1 MKNLT
6 LNVSQSFRQLGLLL
20 IRFYTVRH
28 YVCIFW
34 THNSIV
40 MSPCLNFRVITEIFW
55 GSQLFV
61 FYGIHTGLYFDCS
74 SSSGVSCILLR
85 SQKTRKSVCYRK
97 QDKSFTTN
105 LERETKKYDMSL
117 IIRKPIFGVFNQ
129 ARFKPTCAATEA
141 S

>member
-1 MKNLT
+1 MYHR
-6 LNVSQSFRQLGLLL
+6 VFRQLGLLL

-34 THNSIV
+34 TRNSMV
-40 MSPCLNFRVITEIFW
+40 MSPCLNFRVITEMFW
-55 GSQLFV
+55 GSQFFV

-74 SSSGVSCILLR
+74 SSSEVSWVLLR

-105 LERETKKYDMSL
+105 LERENL
-117 IIRKPIFGVFNQ
+117 EIRYEPHHEE
-129 ARFKPTCAATEA
+129 TCLRGFRPGETQTNLRLQFWI
-141 S
+141 